1 MVGMHSVRS
10 FAQLCAQQILHHAPC
25 VAAAGAY
32 DSMHWCKRRAACE
45 GACAAVQDL
54 GQSATA
60 DDYAALLQR
69 AADAS
74 ARQAHFL
81 QMFLM

>member
-1 MVGMHSVRS
+1 MACVG
-10 FAQLCAQQILHHAPC
+10 
-25 VAAAGAY
+25 
-32 DSMHWCKRRAACE
+32 
-45 GACAAVQDL
+45 VQDL

-74 ARQAHFL
+74 ARQAQFL